1 METIN
6 TAYILDLLSF
16 FENAPSMIVGLFL
29 ALWVN
34 VYFLRHI
41 SINYEI
47 RSRICLSKH
56 KTHGVFFNYFLA
68 ITFLMAVQIV
78 VVICW
83 GLALNALSLIKD
95 PKEAIIFAGSCYTTL
110 GYAIQELPTNW
121 KFIPNVI
128 ALSGL
133 FAIALATASMIS
145 MSTLFRQAWLIKH
158 ASKIRVILERE
169 NIEIPEFMEV
179 QEFIK
184 VRTVINPT
192 KKTVP

>member
-1 METIN
+1 MEKFN
-6 TAYILDLLSF
+6 TTYILDLLSL

-34 VYFLRHI
+34 VYFIRHI

-56 KTHGVFFNYFLA
+56 KPDGVIFNYFLA

-78 VVICW
+78 VIISW

-95 PKEAIIFAGSCYTTL
+95 AKEAIIFAGSCYTTL
-110 GYAIQELPTNW
+110 GYAMQELPAGW
-121 KFIPNVI
+121 KLIPIII

-133 FAIALATASMIS
+133 FAIALGTASMIN
-145 MSTLFRQAWLIKH
+145 MSALFRQAWLLKH
-158 ASKIRVILERE
+158 ASKIRAILESE
-169 NIEIPEFMEV
+169 NIEIPEFMEL
-179 QEFIK
+179 QEIIVAKNGIK
-184 VRTVINPT
+184 A
-192 KKTVP
+192 KKTIP